1 MKRFV
6 STSLTV
12 VATALMVTLS
22 FGCGEGVEGETG
34 SQSAELNNGQCNRI
48 VAGSLGLSQQ
58 CNQFGCSLDEC
69 AELVATFDEFF
80 SSCGDAFFAGELNGL
95 TGSAL
100 GTPGDPGPI
109 QEVLCGANEACD
121 ETCAGLQGVGLCQNT
136 EACN

>member
-69 AELVATFDEFF
+69 IGQENIRAKLGIAIFVFCAIRNDDFLF
-80 SSCGDAFFAGELNGL
+80 AFIYG
-95 TGSAL
+95 
-100 GTPGDPGPI
+100 
-109 QEVLCGANEACD
+109 
-121 ETCAGLQGVGLCQNT
+121 
-136 EACN
+136 